1 MGALRVNLTDGTST
15 YIDLTDANLV
25 TSIDNNTNEFS
36 IQVQKPSGTVS
47 YQVTR
52 FSSSP
57 STAFEGVTWTLSM
70 LVAYTK
76 IAIDPIRYGYPN
88 LGTDANSY
96 IAYDDEK
103 FLAAAISSAL
113 DNSQEPAVLSNRT
126 AISNG
131 VSDTTDGKEMFG
143 KIQDVWNNAQA
154 EAEAA
159 RQDCLDITGNGESY
173 TGEDCDCPSLTPG
186 VPGPSGSNA
195 ACCETCA
202 DKILSSAQEQIAAIG
217 GDIIWRHQYLYDLVN
232 VAP

>member
-1 MGALRVNLTDGTST
+1 MMTRSFLLRQYL
-15 YIDLTDANLV
+15 LL
-25 TSIDNNTNEFS
+25 
-36 IQVQKPSGTVS
+36 
-47 YQVTR
+47 
-52 FSSSP
+52 
-57 STAFEGVTWTLSM
+57 
-70 LVAYTK
+70 
-76 IAIDPIRYGYPN
+76 
-88 LGTDANSY
+88 
-96 IAYDDEK
+96 
-103 FLAAAISSAL
+103 AISSAL

-217 GDIIWRHQYLYDLVN
+217 GDIIWRHQYLYDRVSTQ
-232 VAP
+232 A